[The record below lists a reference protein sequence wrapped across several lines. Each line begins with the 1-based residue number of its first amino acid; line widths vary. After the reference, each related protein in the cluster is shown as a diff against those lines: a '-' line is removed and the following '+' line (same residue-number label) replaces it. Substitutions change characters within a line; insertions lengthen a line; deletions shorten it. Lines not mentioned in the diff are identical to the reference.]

1 MLKIDRVRIE
11 IQTEDGLYG
20 VDEKFESGLNLLA
33 SEDNT
38 CGKSSILEAIYYGLG
53 FEEIVGGKGE
63 KVLTSVY
70 KTYIEHDDKK
80 LAVLESKI
88 YLQISNGNE
97 VVTLYRVAKMQN
109 RDSKLISVYHA
120 EMDKIGEA
128 ILIEDTYV
136 HMPNS
141 AVNNQGFHQFL
152 EKFMH
157 LELPKV
163 PATDGTQR
171 KLYLQLIFSCMF
183 IEQKHGWAD
192 LFSGMPILGIKDSK
206 KRVLEFVMNLDT
218 LSNEKKKEGL
228 KSEET
233 RIRREWELLV
243 RDIINAC
250 TRETCDLV
258 GIPIKPSVLTKI
270 DLTGIHILKNKEN
283 IQDYIIKLKKEYSEI
298 ERIKPKVVD
307 NFEDLQEE
315 LNETE
320 NDIVSYEADMKWLR
334 EHILQE
340 KASIQVLN
348 SNLEIINT
356 DLRNNKDAAR
366 LRELGSELNCLTS
379 KDICPVCHQH
389 IPDSLLPVVEG
400 INIMSIDENIRH
412 LSAQKEM
419 LEYAKESHI
428 QNKKEMDEKLQVL
441 QGKIF
446 TLRRLAKAL
455 RSDLYAVDDNLSEA
469 LVYKKIELQ
478 TKIDHLEGLIKY
490 VEKQKESFENLSNKW
505 KTYLQSKKELPQNK
519 FSVVDYK
526 KIKLLRNNFVFN
538 LENYNYKS
546 VIDKTEISISEDNYL
561 PVIEQ
566 FDMKFD
572 SSASDNIRGI
582 WAYTVALLQVS
593 MSKGGNHPGV
603 LIFDEPVQH
612 SIVPYD
618 MKKFLDSIVQLG
630 KNCQTIIG
638 ITVKDSDTQKNI
650 DMLEEDVCHLI
661 KVKNKAFQKLM

>member
-11 IQTEDGLYG
+11 VQTEEGLYG
-20 VDEKFESGLNLLA
+20 VDEKFEAGLNLLE

-70 KTYIEHDDKK
+70 KTYLEHDDKK
-80 LAVLESKI
+80 LDVLESKI

-109 RDSKLISVYHA
+109 RDTRLISVYHA
-120 EMDKIGEA
+120 GMDKMGEA
-128 ILIEDTYV
+128 TLIEDTYV
-136 HMPNS
+136 HMSNS
-141 AVNNQGFHQFL
+141 AVNNQGFHRFL
-152 EKFMH
+152 ERFMH

-171 KLYLQLIFSCMF
+171 KLYLQLLFSCMF

-218 LSNEKKKEGL
+218 LSNEKKKEQL
-228 KSEET
+228 KLEEA
-233 RIRREWELLV
+233 RIKKEWDILV
-243 RDIINAC
+243 KEIVLAC

-258 GIPIKPSVLTKI
+258 GMPMKPSILTTMN
-270 DLTGIHILKNKEN
+270 LNGIHILKNKEN
-283 IQDYIIKLKKEYSEI
+283 IQDYIKELKKEYDEI

-320 NDIVSYEADMKWLR
+320 NDIVSYEEDMKWLR
-334 EHILQE
+334 EHIMQE
-340 KASIQVLN
+340 KVAIQVLN
-348 SNLEIINT
+348 SNLEMINT

-366 LRELGSELNCLTS
+366 LRKLGSELNCLTF
-379 KDICPVCHQH
+379 KDICPICRQN
-389 IPDSLLPVVEG
+389 IPDSLLPVVED
-400 INIMSIDENIRH
+400 IEIMSIDENIRH
-412 LSAQKEM
+412 LNGQKEM

-446 TLRRLAKAL
+446 TLRRLAKTL
-455 RSDLYAVDDNLSEA
+455 RNDLYAVDDNLSEA

-478 TKIDHLEGLIKY
+478 TKIDHLEGLMKF
-490 VEKQKESFENLSNKW
+490 VEKRKEHFINMSDEW
-505 KTYLQSKKELPQNK
+505 ETYLQRKRELPKNK
-519 FSVVDYK
+519 FSNDDYN
-526 KIKLLRNNFVFN
+526 KIKLLRNNFVSN
-538 LENYNYKS
+538 LEEYNYKS

-561 PVIEQ
+561 PVVEQ

-612 SIVPYD
+612 SIVPND
-618 MKKFLDSIVQLG
+618 MKAFLDSIVKMG
-630 KNCQTIIG
+630 KRCQVIIG

-650 DMLEEDVCHLI
+650 DMIDEDVCHRI
-661 KVKNKAFQKLM
+661 KVKNKAFQKLL

>member
-612 SIVPYD
+612 SIVPND
-618 MKKFLDSIVQLG
+618 MKKFLDSIVQL
-630 KNCQTIIG
+630 
-638 ITVKDSDTQKNI
+638 V
-650 DMLEEDVCHLI
+650 
-661 KVKNKAFQKLM
+661 

>member
-419 LEYAKESHI
+419 LEYAKETHI

-612 SIVPYD
+612 SIVPND

>member
-612 SIVPYD
+612 SIVPND

-638 ITVKDSDTQKNI
+638 ITVKDVFRYQANP
-650 DMLEEDVCHLI
+650 VW
-661 KVKNKAFQKLM
+661 

>member
-206 KRVLEFVMNLDT
+206 KRVLEFVM
-218 LSNEKKKEGL
+218 
-228 KSEET
+228 KS
-233 RIRREWELLV
+233 
-243 RDIINAC
+243 
-250 TRETCDLV
+250 
-258 GIPIKPSVLTKI
+258 
-270 DLTGIHILKNKEN
+270 
-283 IQDYIIKLKKEYSEI
+283 Y
-298 ERIKPKVVD
+298 
-307 NFEDLQEE
+307 
-315 LNETE
+315 
-320 NDIVSYEADMKWLR
+320 
-334 EHILQE
+334 
-340 KASIQVLN
+340 
-348 SNLEIINT
+348 
-356 DLRNNKDAAR
+356 
-366 LRELGSELNCLTS
+366 
-379 KDICPVCHQH
+379 
-389 IPDSLLPVVEG
+389 
-400 INIMSIDENIRH
+400 MS
-412 LSAQKEM
+412 
-419 LEYAKESHI
+419 
-428 QNKKEMDEKLQVL
+428 
-441 QGKIF
+441 F
-446 TLRRLAKAL
+446 
-455 RSDLYAVDDNLSEA
+455 
-469 LVYKKIELQ
+469 
-478 TKIDHLEGLIKY
+478 
-490 VEKQKESFENLSNKW
+490 
-505 KTYLQSKKELPQNK
+505 
-519 FSVVDYK
+519 
-526 KIKLLRNNFVFN
+526 
-538 LENYNYKS
+538 
-546 VIDKTEISISEDNYL
+546 
-561 PVIEQ
+561 
-566 FDMKFD
+566 
-572 SSASDNIRGI
+572 
-582 WAYTVALLQVS
+582 
-593 MSKGGNHPGV
+593 
-603 LIFDEPVQH
+603 
-612 SIVPYD
+612 
-618 MKKFLDSIVQLG
+618 
-630 KNCQTIIG
+630 
-638 ITVKDSDTQKNI
+638 
-650 DMLEEDVCHLI
+650 
-661 KVKNKAFQKLM
+661 

>member
-1 MLKIDRVRIE
+1 M
-11 IQTEDGLYG
+11 
-20 VDEKFESGLNLLA
+20 
-33 SEDNT
+33 
-38 CGKSSILEAIYYGLG
+38 
-53 FEEIVGGKGE
+53 
-63 KVLTSVY
+63 
-70 KTYIEHDDKK
+70 
-80 LAVLESKI
+80 
-88 YLQISNGNE
+88 
-97 VVTLYRVAKMQN
+97 VTLYRVAKMQN

-366 LRELGSELNCLTS
+366 LRELGSELNCLAS

-612 SIVPYD
+612 SIVPND

>member
-428 QNKKEMDEKLQVL
+428 QNKKEMGEKLQVL

-612 SIVPYD
+612 SIVPND

>member
-11 IQTEDGLYG
+11 VQTEEGLYG
-20 VDEKFESGLNLLA
+20 VDEKFEAGLNLLE

-70 KTYIEHDDKK
+70 KTYLEHDDKK
-80 LAVLESKI
+80 LDVLESKI

-109 RDSKLISVYHA
+109 RDTRLISVYHA
-120 EMDKIGEA
+120 DMDKMGEA
-128 ILIEDTYV
+128 TLIEDTYV
-136 HMPNS
+136 HMSNS
-141 AVNNQGFHQFL
+141 AVNNQGFHRFL
-152 EKFMH
+152 ERFMH

-171 KLYLQLIFSCMF
+171 KLYLQLLFSSMF

-218 LSNEKKKEGL
+218 LSNEKKKEQL
-228 KSEET
+228 KLEEA
-233 RIRREWELLV
+233 RIKKEWDILV
-243 RDIINAC
+243 KEIILAC

-258 GIPIKPSVLTKI
+258 GMPMKPSILTTMN
-270 DLTGIHILKNKEN
+270 LNGIHILKNKEN
-283 IQDYIIKLKKEYSEI
+283 IQDYIKELKKEYDEI

-320 NDIVSYEADMKWLR
+320 NDIVSYEEDMKWLR
-334 EHILQE
+334 EHIMQE
-340 KASIQVLN
+340 KVAIQVLN
-348 SNLEIINT
+348 SNLEMINT

-366 LRELGSELNCLTS
+366 LRKLGSELNCLTF
-379 KDICPVCHQH
+379 KDICPICHQN
-389 IPDSLLPVVEG
+389 IPDSLLPVVED
-400 INIMSIDENIRH
+400 IEIMSIDENIRH
-412 LSAQKEM
+412 LNGQKEM

-446 TLRRLAKAL
+446 TLRRLAKTL
-455 RSDLYAVDDNLSEA
+455 RNDLYAVDDNLSEA

-478 TKIDHLEGLIKY
+478 TKIDHLEGLMKF
-490 VEKQKESFENLSNKW
+490 VEKRKEHFINMSDEW
-505 KTYLQSKKELPQNK
+505 ETYLQRKRELPKNK
-519 FSVVDYK
+519 FSNDDYN
-526 KIKLLRNNFVFN
+526 KIKLLRNNFVSN
-538 LENYNYKS
+538 LEEYNYKS

-561 PVIEQ
+561 PVVEQ

-612 SIVPYD
+612 SIVPND
-618 MKKFLDSIVQLG
+618 MKAFLDSIVKMG
-630 KNCQTIIG
+630 KRCQVIIG

-650 DMLEEDVCHLI
+650 DMIDEDVCHRI
-661 KVKNKAFQKLM
+661 KVKNKAFQKLL